1 MGIVIS
7 GTEFDQIL
15 EKMDHIVNLECD
27 YIPEIEDIKKYAEK
41 DLEKYLPFLL
51 WIDSNHPEPADEEE
65 AQNLEYLRAL
75 LKKSI
80 QITDT

>member
-1 MGIVIS
+1 MKIVLS
-7 GTEFDQIL
+7 SLEFDQLL
-15 EKMDHIVNLECD
+15 EKLDSVNLECD
-27 YIPEIEDIKKYAEK
+27 YIPDIEDIKKYAEK
-41 DLEKYLPFLL
+41 DLKKYLPFLL

>member
-1 MGIVIS
+1 MKIVLS
-7 GTEFDQIL
+7 SLEFDQLL
-15 EKMDHIVNLECD
+15 EKLDSVNLECD

-41 DLEKYLPFLL
+41 DLKKYLPFLL

>member
-1 MGIVIS
+1 MKIVLS
-7 GTEFDQIL
+7 SLEFDQLL
-15 EKMDHIVNLECD
+15 EKLDSVNLECD
-27 YIPEIEDIKKYAEK
+27 YIPDIEDIKKYAEK
-41 DLEKYLPFLL
+41 DLKKYLPFLL

-65 AQNLEYLRAL
+65 VQNLEYLRAL

>member
-7 GTEFDQIL
+7 NTEFDQIL
-15 EKMDHIVNLECD
+15 EKLDIVNLECD
-27 YIPEIEDIKKYAEK
+27 YIPDIEDIKKYAEK
-41 DLEKYLPFLL
+41 DLKKYLPFLL

-80 QITDT
+80 QIKDT